1 MQKRTPFLIHEPGD
15 PHRRELLP
23 CRGHAHAGFCA
34 PRRRKR
40 CQWVLE
46 NLTIGVRSAL
56 GGMVPEAADPP
67 GTERRAA
74 LAFVTVAPA
83 QIRRGPR
90 ALFRRCSA
98 SGVGIYGIYGDFPKR
113 LTVRNRAPSAP
124 RTDPPG
130 PADGRPRPIAT
141 RRETV
146 PVIVPEG
153 PVARPRATDG
163 GGKPSVKGNVSPR
176 QCGGAR
182 QGLQAKGTSI
192 RVREESPGRL

>member
-1 MQKRTPFLIHEPGD
+1 MPLSLQWHPLKFEED
-15 PHRRELLP
+15 RETFED
-23 CRGHAHAGFCA
+23 A
-34 PRRRKR
+34 
-40 CQWVLE
+40 Q
-46 NLTIGVRSAL
+46 L
-56 GGMVPEAADPP
+56 GG
-67 GTERRAA
+67 GH
-74 LAFVTVAPA
+74 LWHLWGF
-83 QIRRGPR
+83 
-90 ALFRRCSA
+90 S
-98 SGVGIYGIYGDFPKR
+98 KR